1 MKGKQQKKISVVIPT
16 YDEEKRIY
24 KTIKKIINYL
34 KSRNY
39 SFEIIVV
46 DDGSKDK
53 TTEIVR
59 QIRDKRLRVISYD
72 KNKGKGYA
80 VKTGMLAAKNNL
92 ALFCDADLST
102 PIEELDNF
110 MKFVDDYDIIV
121 GSRVIEG
128 HKILKKQP
136 FLRVFLGIVFSKITK
151 TILDTGL
158 QDTQCGFKL
167 FRNCRDILKKQTI
180 DGFAF
185 DVEILFLAR
194 RKGLKILE
202 LPIVWKNVRGSKLNP
217 LKDSLNMFKDIL
229 KIRKNFI
236 TGVYK

>member
-1 MKGKQQKKISVVIPT
+1 MGKKISVIIPA
-16 YDEEKRIY
+16 YNEEKRIY

-53 TTEIVR
+53 TLEIAHR
-59 QIRDKRLRVISYD
+59 IKDRRLRIISYG
-72 KNKGKGYA
+72 KNQGKGYT
-80 VKTGMLAAKNNL
+80 VKTGMLAAKYKL

-102 PIEELDNF
+102 PIEELGNF
-110 MKFVDDYDIIV
+110 MKFIGDYDIIV

-136 FLRVFLGIVFSKITK
+136 FFRVFLGIVFSKITK

-167 FRNCRDILKKQTI
+167 FKNCKNIFKQQTL

-185 DVEILFLAR
+185 DVEILFLAKKR
-194 RKGLKILE
+194 GMKILE
-202 LPIVWKNVRGSKLNP
+202 LPIVWKNVKSSKLNP
-217 LKDSLNMFKDIL
+217 LTDPLKMFKDVVR
-229 KIRKNFI
+229 IRINSLLGI
-236 TGVYK
+236 YKY